1 MDLSGVWNVTLG
13 TLLHEAWQAALVER
27 FPDAEVEVTCA
38 TVGADGSGHIDAV
51 IRTAERVTAYELKT
65 IGGFGYKAATG
76 TARKGTPAEGPKSE
90 HLLQAALNGAAVD
103 ADEVV
108 VGYLSKESLSVNVAE
123 RFGASELERFCC
135 EWTFTREQYEPLAAM
150 EAERVATVL
159 GMVADGNL
167 APRHLPEMPKG
178 ARVIDVAKGA
188 WVLEHISGDDCD
200 PNDEGTRIT
209 VDTGRVWQC
218 GYCNRRTLCATT
230 EPGLIPLSSLTERG
244 EAA

>member
-1 MDLSGVWNVTLG
+1 
-13 TLLHEAWQAALVER
+13 
-27 FPDAEVEVTCA
+27 
-38 TVGADGSGHIDAV
+38 
-51 IRTAERVTAYELKT
+51 
-65 IGGFGYKAATG
+65 
-76 TARKGTPAEGPKSE
+76 
-90 HLLQAALNGAAVD
+90 
-103 ADEVV
+103 
-108 VGYLSKESLSVNVAE
+108 VAE

-178 ARVIDVAKGA
+178 AQVVDVAKGA
-188 WVLEHISGDDCD
+188 WVLERDGV
-200 PNDEGTRIT
+200 T
-209 VDTGRVWQC
+209 VDTGSTWQC
-218 GYCNRRTLCATT
+218 GYCSRRTLCATT